1 MDPSTSSNIRLFGMP
16 DGASGNNRGDFEN
29 AYHNLST
36 GSNIDKQTNALNHDD
51 DDDDAQRLMFEIEM
65 PLTDDDMTESTVYY
79 GADDD
84 DNEVAWI
91 VSRKDDDDDDD
102 RVSQECD
109 DCGSVHFRNVEC
121 PTPEYSDNPTAYDNW
136 TLRPTTPSPLPSRS
150 EFFAGAAKSP
160 QDMDTTTTNTTTTTD
175 NDDDGFPKDMAPKE
189 KSILKEM
196 LNGQSYTDFKNSA
209 KAKMKE
215 LYQTFARDLNPIPVP
230 RYGTARDLA
239 LCDADRRR
247 RERLEREEAFEQ
259 RRYNADR
266 RRLERERV
274 EREVAYERR
283 AKEEG
288 DEHRRRRRRRRHQR
302 HASH

>member
-1 MDPSTSSNIRLFGMP
+1 MP

-29 AYHNLST
+29 AYHSLSN
-36 GSNIDKQTNALNHDD
+36 GSTIDKQTNALNHDD
-51 DDDDAQRLMFEIEM
+51 DDDDDAQRLMFEIAM
-65 PLTDDDMTESTVYY
+65 PLTDDDMTESTVYLSPV
-79 GADDD
+79 
-84 DNEVAWI
+84 DNEYYDNDTEVAWI
-91 VSRKDDDDDDD
+91 VSRKDDDD
-102 RVSQECD
+102 RVSKECD

-121 PTPEYSDNPTAYDNW
+121 PTPEYSDNPTAYDTW

-160 QDMDTTTTNTTTTTD
+160 QDMDTTTTTTTTND
-175 NDDDGFPKDMAPKE
+175 NDDDDDLPKHMPPKV
-189 KSILKEM
+189 KSIVKEM

-209 KAKMKE
+209 KAKMKG
-215 LYQTFARDLNPIPVP
+215 LYQTHARDLNPIPVP

-239 LCDADRRR
+239 LCDADRHR

-274 EREVAYERR
+274 EHEVAYERR
-283 AKEEG
+283 AQEEG
-288 DEHRRRRRRRRHQR
+288 DEHRRRRRRRRHHR